1 MRYKRES
8 CIPSNPLIDEVLAV
22 RPRAHAA
29 KTTQNSLAVWMDTA
43 IERPFTGE
51 AVTIL
56 SKSLPWSGSA
66 GRNARVSITWITNV
80 FCSDC
85 GGFKNFF
92 VLLLPHSLVAAAW
105 MLVGSRVVAVRRWWR
120 KSPQQAASLE
130 RCNMWPRD
138 GGRSSLFRSGG
149 GGGRQDGPLESLR
162 TLHDASHFRHAQKRI
177 HVGCRLM
184 CAAHCTLYLKSS
196 TTKMKQLIDSIP
208 AAGQNIGEFT
218 KMYAS

>member
-8 CIPSNPLIDEVLAV
+8 CIPSHPLIDEVLAV

-29 KTTQNSLAVWMDTA
+29 KTTRNSPAVWMDIA

-85 GGFKNFF
+85 GGFKKKI
-92 VLLLPHSLVAAAW
+92 VLLLPHSLVAAEW

-120 KSPQQAASLE
+120 NTPQQAASLE
-130 RCNMWPRD
+130 RYNMWPRD

-149 GGGRQDGPLESLR
+149 EGGGGKMDLWNRYEL
-162 TLHDASHFRHAQKRI
+162 
-177 HVGCRLM
+177 
-184 CAAHCTLYLKSS
+184 S
-196 TTKMKQLIDSIP
+196 TTPATSVTHRRGYTL
-208 AAGQNIGEFT
+208 AAGWCVLHI
-218 KMYAS
+218 ALCI